1 MFNPL
6 VDSFSELTDTQLDT
20 KIADLQKKYFM
31 THNNDVRQQIISILN
46 MYKAEQAAR
55 IVRAK
60 EKDLARGNSDLDGLI
75 NVN

>member
-6 VDSFSELTDTQLDT
+6 VDNFSNLTDSQLEL
-20 KIADLQKKYFM
+20 KISELQKKYFM
-31 THNNDVRQQIISILN
+31 THNNDVRQQIANILN
-46 MYKAEQAAR
+46 MYKQESLSRMAKAR
-55 IVRAK
+55 

>member
-6 VDSFSELTDTQLDT
+6 VDSFSELTDSQLEL
-20 KIADLQKKYFM
+20 KISDLQKKYFM
-31 THNNDVRQQIISILN
+31 THNNEVRQQIVVILD
-46 MYKAEQAAR
+46 MYRQEHLSRMSKSR
-55 IVRAK
+55 

>member
-31 THNNDVRQQIISILN
+31 THNNDVRQQILSILN

>member
-6 VDSFSELTDTQLDT
+6 VDSFADLTDAQLEN
-20 KIADLQKKYFM
+20 KISDLQKKYFM
-31 THNNDVRQQIISILN
+31 THNNDLRQQIARILD
-46 MYKAEQAAR
+46 MYKSENASRIAKAR
-55 IVRAK
+55 